1 MADDIAFLPA
11 TRLLE
16 LYRAKELSPV
26 AVMKETLRRLERYEG
41 ALNAFVLYDPDS
53 AMAAARDSEARWQRG
68 EPQGLLDGVPV
79 ALKDTLLTR
88 GWPRLVG
95 SRTIDPNQDWTRGLA
110 GRRRGCAMPA
120 RCSSARRRP
129 RNSAGRR

>member
-26 AVMKETLRRLERYEG
+26 SVMADTLARLERYES

-53 AMAAARDSEARWQRG
+53 ALAASRESEARWHRG
-68 EPQGLLDGVPV
+68 EPRGLLDGIPV

-95 SRTIDPNQDWTRGLA
+95 SRTISPHRPGPRTPRLW
-110 GRRRGCAMPA
+110 RGCAIPA
-120 RCSSARRRP
+120 RCSSARPPR

>member
-1 MADDIAFLPA
+1 MTDDIAFLPA

-26 AVMKETLRRLERYEG
+26 AVMTDTLARLERYEG

-53 AMAAARDSEARWQRG
+53 AIAAARGSEGRWLRG
-68 EPQGLLDGVPV
+68 EPGGLLDGTRV
-79 ALKDTLLTR
+79 ALKDPLLPR

-95 SRTIDPNQDWTRGLA
+95 SRTIAPNQAWREDS
-110 GRRRGCAMPA
+110 PA
-120 RCSSARRRP
+120 
-129 RNSAGRR
+129 